1 MMDMKEFQAKLGQIV
16 AKAGA
21 QNKNL
26 TQEDILAIFGENQL
40 NAQQLQSLYEYLRLQ
55 GIRIEGVDLQ
65 RVDLGEQVAAINDA
79 KEQAANAQAETEL
92 VPMEMEDET
101 YYKEYKGFVASL
113 PSASPKDREKLLQK
127 YAKGNL
133 GVQEQLTQSYQAVI
147 LELARTVYQK
157 GIFLADLIQE
167 GNMSLLMVSPWDIP
181 DQEADLWM
189 QEQIVVGMREWIAMQ
204 AEQKLQ
210 DEYMVEKVKKLES
223 AIRDLSDDDNQK
235 FSVEELSAFLDMDE
249 EEIRDILSLAGENPE
264 GE

>member
-1 MMDMKEFQAKLGQIV
+1 MMEMKEFQKKLGQIV
-16 AKAGA
+16 AKAA
-21 QNKNL
+21 ARDKNL
-26 TQEDILAIFGENQL
+26 THKDILETFGENQL
-40 NAQQLQSLYEYLRLQ
+40 NTQQLQSLYEYLRLQ

-65 RVDLGEQVAAINDA
+65 KVDLGEQVAAVNNA
-79 KEQAANAQAETEL
+79 KEQAASEPEEKEL
-92 VPMEMEDET
+92 VPMEMEDEA
-101 YYKEYKGFVASL
+101 YYKEYKEFVANL
-113 PSASPKDREKLLQK
+113 PATSKMDREKLLQK

-133 GVQEQLTQSYQAVI
+133 NLQEQLTQSYQAVI

-167 GNMSLLMVSPWDIP
+167 GNMSLLMVNPWEIP
-181 DQEADLWM
+181 QKDADLWM
-189 QEQIVVGMREWIAMQ
+189 QELIVVGMREWIAMQ
-204 AEQKLQ
+204 NEQKLQ

-249 EEIRDILSLAGENPE
+249 DEIRDILSLAGEGPE